1 MSKKLLLFI
10 VLILAACGRGSDPYE
25 PLTSGVEVQ
34 ALIGP
39 LCPVVQE
46 GVECPD
52 RPYQAMLTILNTD
65 RNEILK
71 FETNTDGK
79 YIVHLPPGDYI
90 LHPESP
96 QGMPLPYAS
105 EQNFTVL
112 SNTITNL
119 IILYDSGIR

>member
-25 PLTSGVEVQ
+25 TLTSGVEVQ

-39 LCPVVQE
+39 LCPVVKE

-65 RNEILK
+65 RKEILK

-79 YIVHLPPGDYI
+79 YIVNLPPGDYI

-112 SNTITNL
+112 PNTITNL